1 MGTNARF
8 VWHDLMAA
16 DVEGAKSFYGELFG
30 WKFKRGEGDS
40 NYEHIYAGEQG
51 IGGVMKNDPQTG
63 APPHWLGY
71 VAVDDVDQTV
81 ATITTNGGKVYM
93 PKMDIPTVGSF
104 AVTADPDK
112 ASKFYSAVFGWDIE
126 TMEMPNFGT
135 YTLLKRKGVK
145 DETGADKN
153 AGGIMKLPPS
163 VPHPFWLAYVAVP
176 DCDAVVAKATK
187 LGGVVPMP
195 PMDIPDVGRI
205 ATILDPQQV
214 PIAVLAPKR

>member
-1 MGTNARF
+1 MFSPFHHTGKDAGKPASSARPAPWTF
-8 VWHDLMAA
+8 CWD
-16 DVEGAKSFYGELFG
+16 EL
-30 WKFKRGEGDS
+30 
-40 NYEHIYAGEQG
+40 
-51 IGGVMKNDPQTG
+51 
-63 APPHWLGY
+63 L
-71 VAVDDVDQTV
+71 
-81 ATITTNGGKVYM
+81 
-93 PKMDIPTVGSF
+93 
-104 AVTADPDK
+104 TADPDK